1 MQVQLPHCFSVG
13 YFPELAEL
21 YRRRQDLS
29 TSILAANTRSAYEH
43 DWKLFT
49 TWCSRVD
56 RDPLPAAADTVSL
69 FLTNQLLSGVKVIT
83 ARRRFYAITHQ
94 HRVHGVE
101 LEKRFEA
108 ILLLRS
114 AQRQRLE
121 RPQRARPVTVEQL
134 EKICDILASDSTP
147 VAIRNRAILLI
158 GFTSALR
165 RSSLTALTLD
175 DVEFTSEGIIL
186 TVIREKQDQEAKGR
200 YIAIPYGK
208 HEKTCAVIALRSW
221 LAIRAETP
229 NRQVFLCLAK
239 GRQRLGLRPEHI
251 AEVVKRGIRLIGGDP
266 RNYSAHSLR
275 AGLITAA
282 GEEGLSDL
290 MIAEQS
296 GHRDMDVLRSYLR
309 RTKIFRSNVC
319 AALDL

>member
-1 MQVQLPHCFSVG
+1 MQAQLPHFTSVG

-21 YRRRQDLS
+21 YRKRQDLS
-29 TSILAANTRSAYEH
+29 TSILAANTHSAYEH

-49 TWCSRVD
+49 AWCSRVGH
-56 RDPLPAAADTVSL
+56 DPLPASADTVSL
-69 FLTNQLLSGVKVIT
+69 FLTNQLLHGVKVVT
-83 ARRRFYAITHQ
+83 ARRRFYAIS
-94 HRVHGVE
+94 HRHRIRGIE
-101 LEKRFEA
+101 LENRFEA
-108 ILLLRS
+108 IMLLRS
-114 AQRQRLE
+114 AQRQRRE
-121 RPQRARPVTVEQL
+121 RPRRARPLTVNELQ
-134 EKICDILASDSTP
+134 KICEALASECTP
-147 VAIRNRAILLI
+147 LAIRNRAILLI
-158 GFTSALR
+158 GFASALR

-175 DVEFTSEGIIL
+175 DIEFTCEGVIL

-200 YIAIPYGK
+200 YIAIPHGK
-208 HEKTCAVIALRSW
+208 HEKTCAVKALRSW

-229 NRQVFLCLAK
+229 DRQVFLCLAK
-239 GRQRLGLRPEHI
+239 GRQQSGLKPEHI
-251 AEVVKRGIRLIGGDP
+251 AEVVKGGIRLIGGDP

-309 RTKIFRSNVC
+309 RTKLFRANAC